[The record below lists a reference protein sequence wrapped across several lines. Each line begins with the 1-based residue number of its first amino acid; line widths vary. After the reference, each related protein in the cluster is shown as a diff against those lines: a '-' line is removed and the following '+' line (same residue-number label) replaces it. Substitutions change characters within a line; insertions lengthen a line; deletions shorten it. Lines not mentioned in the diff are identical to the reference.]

1 MTMKSK
7 KIHLPCWNRHLH
19 GNELPQQR
27 KKKNLSRHPLYSL
40 FLSSKHDMVLC
51 LQQPM
56 DDARFF
62 VENKVSWNKIKKY
75 SVFEHLCLNFFG
87 ESGNINAKLGQAQAN
102 PLMHSNPKCSNESLD
117 LKSRVYTSI
126 HWDILNGFGG
136 GVILLFFL
144 FFRPKWSSS
153 IRKCAYQVRTQL
165 RQPF

>member
-1 MTMKSK
+1 MSWLLMTMKSK

-102 PLMHSNPKCSNESLD
+102 PLMHSNTKCSNESLD
-117 LKSRVYTSI
+117 LNQGCTQVFTGIYSM
-126 HWDILNGFGG
+126 DLGG
-136 GVILLFFL
+136 GYFVIFFI
-144 FFRPKWSSS
+144 FSSQMV
-153 IRKCAYQVRTQL
+153 KFY
-165 RQPF
+165 